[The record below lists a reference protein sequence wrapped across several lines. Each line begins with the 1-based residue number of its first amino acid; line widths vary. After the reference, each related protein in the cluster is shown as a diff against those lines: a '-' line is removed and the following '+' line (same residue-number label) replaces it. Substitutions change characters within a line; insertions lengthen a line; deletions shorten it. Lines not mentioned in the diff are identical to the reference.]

1 MHKERGS
8 TIVETMLAIAVLMF
22 IFFGMFRI
30 FDFTVAN
37 MICEYS
43 SFYTAKSWS
52 LGYRPSTTQR
62 AARVA
67 AMPASGRDFSGIR
80 ATRIVSHM
88 QSNSAQRAQDYMQ
101 YERGGVYK
109 VNYEY
114 WTQQDVSRNYQSQDS
129 SRKAP
134 YLRIYGIPGT
144 DKVTG
149 TVEIRNKP
157 LWPFNIKGGTPT
169 TNLAGGNT
177 AMINYSSNYLV
188 SDNDYPRRQDED
200 DQ

>member
-22 IFFGMFRI
+22 IFFGMYRI
-30 FDFTVAN
+30 FDFTVSN

-43 SFYTAKSWS
+43 SFYAAKSWS

-67 AMPASGRDFSGIR
+67 AMPASGRDISGIR
-80 ATRIVSHM
+80 ATRSINYM
-88 QSNSAQRAQDYMQ
+88 QSNSAERAQDYMQ
-101 YERGGVYK
+101 YERGGVFK

-114 WTQQDVSRNYQSQDS
+114 WTQQDVSHNYQSQDS

-134 YLRIYGIPGT
+134 FLLIHGTTGT
-144 DKVTG
+144 DKVSG
-149 TVEIRNKP
+149 TVEVRNKP
-157 LWPFNIKGGTPT
+157 LWPFSIKGGTPT
-169 TNLAGGNT
+169 TNVAGGYT
-177 AMINYSSNYLV
+177 TMINYSTNYLV
-188 SDNDYPRRQDED
+188 SDNDYQRLHGD